1 MKPIVSMATIIKT
14 TIASLLCCILL
25 EVNAQPTAKE
35 WNADVVGWN
44 LGNQLECS
52 APRQDGETMSIGL
65 AGNSIKAE
73 TAWGNPAV
81 TKKLIKAVKDAGFN
95 AVRIPVRWHCHITNP
110 NAMSIDKAWMDRVK
124 EIVDWC
130 LEVNLKVIINTHHE
144 KWLEGRPTNQY
155 LEENN
160 QKLALLWLNIASE
173 FASYDYRVAFAGT
186 NEVHIKDNWGKPEA
200 EHLAVQNSY
209 NQTFIDV
216 VRATGGNNL
225 KRHLIVQT
233 YACNPEFGINNRDF
247 IIPDDIEG
255 NGYNYMSVEFHYYTP
270 WDYAGECK
278 CNYWGEPYKDKPDV
292 SPSNEQTMTDFFNR
306 ALNTWGRRGLG
317 LIMGEWGVS
326 DRQRSGQTETIHE
339 NMTYYCH
346 FLVSEAKK
354 RGIATFVW
362 DNNQF
367 GSGTDKFGIFDRE
380 HGLKIKAPWILKG
393 IMM

>member
-1 MKPIVSMATIIKT
+1 
-14 TIASLLCCILL
+14 
-25 EVNAQPTAKE
+25 
-35 WNADVVGWN
+35 
-44 LGNQLECS
+44 
-52 APRQDGETMSIGL
+52 
-65 AGNSIKAE
+65 
-73 TAWGNPAV
+73 
-81 TKKLIKAVKDAGFN
+81 
-95 AVRIPVRWHCHITNP
+95 
-110 NAMSIDKAWMDRVK
+110 MSIDKAWMDRVK

-186 NEVHIKDNWGKPEA
+186 NEVHLKDNWGKPEA